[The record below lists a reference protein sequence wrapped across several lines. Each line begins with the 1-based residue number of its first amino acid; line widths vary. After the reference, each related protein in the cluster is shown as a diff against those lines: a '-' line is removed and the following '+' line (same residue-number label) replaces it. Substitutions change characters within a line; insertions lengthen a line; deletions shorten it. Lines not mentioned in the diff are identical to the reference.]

1 MNSWLAMEW
10 LVLDVIYLRSTGCY
24 ALSLQSGRLKML
36 AEVSS
41 SSPIQP
47 GDRLYP
53 VNNAGYLIN
62 SDKERMLTAISAV
75 EFSANKWRLLKKTER

>member
-1 MNSWLAMEW
+1 
-10 LVLDVIYLRSTGCY
+10 
-24 ALSLQSGRLKML
+24 ML
-36 AEVSS
+36 ANVSS

-62 SDKERMLTAISAV
+62 GDKERILTAISAV
-75 EFSANKWRLLKKTER
+75 EFSANK